1 MGKYPEL
8 EFILNSR
15 ILLNGVVVSKLMTG
29 EDGIVVHD
37 EGEEAEFEIFKN

>member
-1 MGKYPEL
+1 MGKYPEF

-15 ILLNGVVVSKLMTG
+15 ILLNGVVSKLMTG
-29 EDGIVVHD
+29 VGGIVVHD

>member
-1 MGKYPEL
+1 MGKYPEF

-15 ILLNGVVVSKLMTG
+15 ILLNGIVSKLMTG

-37 EGEEAEFEIFKN
+37 EGDWAEFEIFKN